1 MELAALLI
9 AVGAL
14 VLATASVTL
23 QITLFIQSKK
33 QSPAPQQFVI
43 EDESFLTPSAV
54 EMQPRENTKAKQ
66 VIKEAQD
73 RRLQDAFDNPDVPY
87 TGIDE
92 EFNV

>member
-14 VLATASVTL
+14 VLATASITL
-23 QITLFIQSKK
+23 QITLFIQNKNK
-33 QSPAPQQFVI
+33 ITQEQPRYMV
-43 EDESFLTPSAV
+43 EDDFLNPSEV
-54 EMQPRENTKAKQ
+54 EMTPKTKAQQTIKQ
-66 VIKEAQD
+66 ADE
-73 RRLQDAFDNPDVPY
+73 RRMQEAFDNPDVPY